1 MKLKEMVELVQ
12 QHHPQMGGQEIVKM
26 INRAQDE
33 YSSRTRLSEDSHTY
47 TVVDGQRRYS
57 LNVSGNKD
65 AIVVDGQRRY
75 SLNVSGNKD
84 AIMEIKNVDLN
95 GKTIKR
101 FTGRPITRDLT

>member
-1 MKLKEMVELVQ
+1 MVELVQ

-47 TVVDGQRRYS
+47 TVV
-57 LNVSGNKD
+57 N
-65 AIVVDGQRRY
+65 GQRRY

-101 FTGRPITRDLT
+101 FTGRPITRDLS

>member
-47 TVVDGQRRYS
+47 TVV
-57 LNVSGNKD
+57 N
-65 AIVVDGQRRY
+65 GQRRY

-101 FTGRPITRDLT
+101 FTGRPITRDLS

>member
-47 TVVDGQRRYS
+47 TVV
-57 LNVSGNKD
+57 N
-65 AIVVDGQRRY
+65 GQRRY

-101 FTGRPITRDLT
+101 FTGIPITRDLS

>member
-65 AIVVDGQRRY
+65 AI
-75 SLNVSGNKD
+75 
-84 AIMEIKNVDLN
+84 MEIKNVDLN

-101 FTGRPITRDLT
+101 FTGRPITRDLS

>member
-65 AIVVDGQRRY
+65 AI
-75 SLNVSGNKD
+75 
-84 AIMEIKNVDLN
+84 MEIKNVDLN

-101 FTGRPITRDLT
+101 FTGRPVTRDLS

>member
-33 YSSRTRLSEDSHTY
+33 YSSRTRLSEESHTY
-47 TVVDGQRRYS
+47 T
-57 LNVSGNKD
+57 
-65 AIVVDGQRRY
+65 VVDGQRRY

-101 FTGRPITRDLT
+101 FTGRPITRDLS

>member
-1 MKLKEMVELVQ
+1 MVELVQ

-65 AIVVDGQRRY
+65 AI
-75 SLNVSGNKD
+75 
-84 AIMEIKNVDLN
+84 MEIKNVDLN

>member
-57 LNVSGNKD
+57 LNVT
-65 AIVVDGQRRY
+65 
-75 SLNVSGNKD
+75 GNKD

-101 FTGRPITRDLT
+101 FTGRPITRDLS

>member
-47 TVVDGQRRYS
+47 TVV
-57 LNVSGNKD
+57 N
-65 AIVVDGQRRY
+65 GQRRY

-101 FTGRPITRDLT
+101 YLVITMNQRRMKKK

>member
-1 MKLKEMVELVQ
+1 
-12 QHHPQMGGQEIVKM
+12 M

-47 TVVDGQRRYS
+47 T
-57 LNVSGNKD
+57 
-65 AIVVDGQRRY
+65 VVDGQRRY

-101 FTGRPITRDLT
+101 FTGRPITRDLS

>member
-1 MKLKEMVELVQ
+1 MVELVQ

-65 AIVVDGQRRY
+65 AI
-75 SLNVSGNKD
+75 
-84 AIMEIKNVDLN
+84 MEIKNVDLN

-101 FTGRPITRDLT
+101 FTGRPITRDLS

>member
-1 MKLKEMVELVQ
+1 MVELVQ

-47 TVVDGQRRYS
+47 TVV
-57 LNVSGNKD
+57 N
-65 AIVVDGQRRY
+65 GQRRY

-101 FTGRPITRDLT
+101 FIGRPITRDLS

>member
-65 AIVVDGQRRY
+65 AI
-75 SLNVSGNKD
+75 
-84 AIMEIKNVDLN
+84 MEIKNVDLN

>member
-1 MKLKEMVELVQ
+1 MVELVQ

-33 YSSRTRLSEDSHTY
+33 YSSRTRLSEDSHTH
-47 TVVDGQRRYS
+47 T
-57 LNVSGNKD
+57 
-65 AIVVDGQRRY
+65 VVDGQRRY

-101 FTGRPITRDLT
+101 FTGRPITRDLS

>member
-47 TVVDGQRRYS
+47 TVV
-57 LNVSGNKD
+57 N
-65 AIVVDGQRRY
+65 GQRRY

-101 FTGRPITRDLT
+101 FIGRPITRDLS

>member
-47 TVVDGQRRYS
+47 T
-57 LNVSGNKD
+57 
-65 AIVVDGQRRY
+65 IVDGQRRY

-101 FTGRPITRDLT
+101 FTGRPIQRDLT